1 MEVINSAVAAANT
14 DLESL
19 SVGNHIIVLD
29 DDETN
34 YSVTISEHTAVT
46 TITASAEYQQAEVSI
61 QIDDRV
67 TKSVRTAAEQISLDE
82 GQSKEVEIV
91 VSENNEMTTK
101 HYILHV
107 FREKSSDKR
116 LSRLAVS
123 PGRLLPQFDFNAQ
136 GEENRLYYVELSNS
150 TLHTVLTGKAYHKN
164 AELTIMAEGEMP
176 SSPAREL
183 SQQIELDEEEA
194 TTIIVVVT
202 AQNMT
207 SQSYLVNVSRA
218 ARVGPIKLRL
228 PKIRT
233 TLNTARDYRGKVI
246 ARTTNTE
253 IFLTTSESNRSV
265 HSIKVGDSEYIK
277 DGNNFISLTPDD
289 EALISDIIP
298 LKRIDETVIEIVMR
312 VPDQT
317 ADGYTE
323 ESYSVTIAPSAILI
337 HIRVFP
343 EGLLR

>member
-101 HYILHV
+101 QYIVHV

-123 PGRLLPQFDFNAQ
+123 P
-136 GEENRLYYVELSNS
+136 
-150 TLHTVLTGKAYHKN
+150 
-164 AELTIMAEGEMP
+164 
-176 SSPAREL
+176 
-183 SQQIELDEEEA
+183 
-194 TTIIVVVT
+194 
-202 AQNMT
+202 
-207 SQSYLVNVSRA
+207 
-218 ARVGPIKLRL
+218 
-228 PKIRT
+228 
-233 TLNTARDYRGKVI
+233 
-246 ARTTNTE
+246 
-253 IFLTTSESNRSV
+253 ESNRSV
-265 HSIKVGDSEYIK
+265 HSIKAGDSEYIK
-277 DGNNFISLTPDD
+277 DGNNFISLMPD
-289 EALISDIIP
+289 EEVLISDIIP

-312 VPDQT
+312 VPCDLCIQ
-317 ADGYTE
+317 
-323 ESYSVTIAPSAILI
+323 LI
-337 HIRVFP
+337 KICYC
-343 EGLLR
+343 